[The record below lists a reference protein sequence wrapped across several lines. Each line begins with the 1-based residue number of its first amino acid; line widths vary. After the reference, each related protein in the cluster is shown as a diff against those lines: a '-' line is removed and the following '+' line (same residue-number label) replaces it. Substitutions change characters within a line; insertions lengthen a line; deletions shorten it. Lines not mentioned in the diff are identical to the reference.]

1 MVGQGKDR
9 GMLFCFTLC
18 CMDLEN
24 GDGCKSTFGMQ
35 LGENDRPTESLVTT
49 KVWLSKYC
57 LAKSVNELAW
67 VRHKKFTSKV
77 LHIHSMYSGLTS
89 FLTILFYLFMA
100 SENILICKIRLSLCC
115 LVCTMYTV
123 HSTYSICMSGNLS
136 CFSSV
141 SN

>member
-1 MVGQGKDR
+1 MPCLMPIRVKYVFTYLYKSVCVVVGQGKDR

-77 LHIHSMYSGLTS
+77 LHIHSMHTW
-89 FLTILFYLFMA
+89 
-100 SENILICKIRLSLCC
+100 
-115 LVCTMYTV
+115 
-123 HSTYSICMSGNLS
+123 
-136 CFSSV
+136 
-141 SN
+141 

>member
-77 LHIHSMYSGLTS
+77 LHIHSIHSGLTF
-89 FLTILFYLFMA
+89 FL
-100 SENILICKIRLSLCC
+100 KLCLC
-115 LVCTMYTV
+115 LLVCLY
-123 HSTYSICMSGNLS
+123 
-136 CFSSV
+136 
-141 SN
+141 

>member
-1 MVGQGKDR
+1 MEGVWKVPCLMPIRVKYVFTYLYKSVCVVVGQGKDR

-77 LHIHSMYSGLTS
+77 LHIHSMHCGLTS
-89 FLTILFYLFMA
+89 FL
-100 SENILICKIRLSLCC
+100 K
-115 LVCTMYTV
+115 
-123 HSTYSICMSGNLS
+123 
-136 CFSSV
+136 
-141 SN
+141 